1 MRPIDNVNLRS
12 SRPLITPAELTERV
26 KVSERGTETI
36 FRAREEIKAILGGRD
51 KRLMVITGPCS
62 IHDMKLAREYA
73 ERLRALAEELQD
85 SLLIIMRVYFEK
97 PRTTVGWKGLIT
109 DPKLDDSFRIDEGL
123 QLARSFL
130 VDLAEMG
137 LPAATEFVDPVI
149 PQFVA
154 DLVSWTAIGA
164 RTAESQKH
172 REMASGLSSPVG
184 IKNGTD
190 GNLTTAINGL
200 LSVSKSHQ
208 FLGVNKEGVTTVFE
222 TSGNAD
228 AHIVVRGGKRPNYDS
243 VSIRI
248 CEEELTRAGLDKTIM
263 VDCSHGNSRKDHTL
277 QPMVFRDCMKQITAG
292 TQSII
297 GLMLESNIR
306 AGKQKLKDPG
316 SLDYGVSIT
325 DACIDWETTET
336 LLREAA
342 DLLQG

>member
-1 MRPIDNVNLRS
+1 MKRIDNVNLRS
-12 SRPLITPAELTERV
+12 SRPLITPAELTDRI
-26 KVSERGTETI
+26 KVSEPGAENV
-36 FRAREEIKAILGGRD
+36 FRAREEIKAILRGRD
-51 KRLMVITGPCS
+51 KRRIVIAGPCS
-62 IHDMKLAREYA
+62 IHDMDLAREYA
-73 ERLRALAEELQD
+73 NRIHALAEELKD
-85 SLLIIMRVYFEK
+85 SLLIVMRVYFEK

-109 DPKLDDSFRIDEGL
+109 DPMLDDSFQIDEGL
-123 QLARSFL
+123 RLARSFL

-149 PQFVA
+149 PQFIA

-190 GNLTTAINGL
+190 GNLNTAINGL
-200 LSVSKSHQ
+200 LSVSNSHQ

-222 TSGNAD
+222 TNGNAD
-228 AHIVVRGGKRPNYDS
+228 AHIVLRGGKRPNYDS

-277 QPMVFRDCMKQITAG
+277 QPMVFHDCMKQITGG
-292 TQSII
+292 TESII
-297 GLMLESNIR
+297 GLMLESNIH
-306 AGKQKLKDPG
+306 AGKQKLKDPA
-316 SLDYGVSIT
+316 SLDYGISIT
-325 DACIDWETTET
+325 DACIDWETTEA

-342 DLLQG
+342 ELL